1 MVVFSV
7 IVVLNRET
15 VYSNNCHAYDLLH
28 LLLKEIRI
36 IIIIIT
42 AIIIVVVFV
51 IFDIYL

>member
-36 IIIIIT
+36 IIIIT